1 LAGSRNRPVVW
12 RLSAETVNLT
22 GKRLETVMAFS
33 GVSYLAILAAAVAGW
48 LIGAAWYMTLA
59 KPWMA
64 AIGKTEAD
72 LKGPSG
78 KPSPIPFII
87 SFVAELVMAW
97 TLAGIIGHA
106 GPVTIV
112 NGLIS
117 GFLVWLGFVATT
129 MLVNHSFGGQKRTL
143 TVIDGGHWL
152 AVLLVQGLVIGA
164 VGVR

>member
-1 LAGSRNRPVVW
+1 
-12 RLSAETVNLT
+12 
-22 GKRLETVMAFS
+22 MAMTFS
-33 GVSYLAILAAAVAGW
+33 GVSYLAILVAAVASW
-48 LIGAAWYMTLA
+48 LIGAAWYMALA

-78 KPSPIPFII
+78 RPSPIPFII
-87 SFVAELVMAW
+87 SFAAELVMAW

-106 GPVTIV
+106 GRVTV
-112 NGLIS
+112 ANGLIS

-129 MLVNHSFGGQKRTL
+129 MLVNHSFGRQKPAL

-152 AVLLVQGLVIGA
+152 AVLLVQGAVIGA
-164 VGVR
+164 FG